1 MRARFALL
9 VVLAALAGL
18 PARADGPRI
27 LLDAYQ
33 FDPVVSVPGVPAN
46 LRAQTPAPGQAA
58 YYIAQCTGPI
68 KDSFKQQMQA
78 QGARLVEYVPEYA
91 FHVRAT
97 PEQAAAMRSLA
108 FVRWVGLVQ
117 PAYKL
122 EPGLLDRAGQVDV
135 LLKAYPGESP
145 APIAGAA
152 SMLGAKVVDHSRRLG
167 GLVRAQGPTPVIA
180 ALAGAST
187 VSWIETWK
195 PVALR
200 NDVARRIM
208 SVSFQAWERPGGY
221 DVWKNNGLF
230 GASQVVGVADTGL
243 DTGDLATI
251 NPDFAGRVKALFTY
265 SPDGRSWDVAGH
277 GTHVCGS
284 ILGNGATS
292 GSNPSG
298 HQYTDSYAGVA
309 PEAQLVFQRLED
321 DEGVWYLPADIYDV
335 FDQAYSAG
343 ARIHSNSWG
352 HAGIYRRYTVW
363 AQSVD
368 QFMWDH
374 KDMLILFAAGNDGVD
389 LDSPCSSLT
398 AIPPVHVAEGKVDY
412 GSIGSPATAKNCLS
426 VGASESERAAG
437 NVTYNSSSPT
447 DFPERPI
454 STDLQADDPKG
465 LAAFSSRGPCSDNRT
480 KPDIV
485 APGTWIVSVMSQVLS
500 GVPWY
505 MYESGTSMACPLT
518 AGSAALVREYY
529 QKIQGRSNPSAA
541 LIKATLMNCADEM
554 APGQYG
560 VWDAHISVPTG
571 TCSGGP
577 LQEIAERPNN
587 DEGWGRVNVGACI
600 FDKTQGQ
607 GVWYREGSSTR
618 GLFVTDRS
626 PGLSTAQTI
635 ELWFTVLD
643 TSAPFRATL
652 VWTDHPGTPG
662 TGKQLVNDLD
672 LEVRATI
679 SSTQSMDFFGN
690 GSRAVRYRDTQRDR
704 TNNAEEVTL
713 PNPYPGL
720 YRVRVTG
727 FNVPQGPQ
735 PFALVVSAPLANG
748 LGISGTITEEAGFSI
763 RDVQVRVYGRTGLLD
778 ITHTDSSGAY
788 EFTGLSP
795 GTYTVR
801 PIPKIGQPGFA
812 PTQQTITVP
821 RGGGDA
827 GGVDFVMTHGRTIKG
842 WVGMPPWSLRYGTPF
857 VYFEDVSN
865 SPGYDFRPDLLIPIK
880 DAVVTVAGATERA
893 TATTNASGY
902 FEIGNLPAGTW
913 TVTCSRPGWYFHPP
927 TQTLILASRC
937 WPVGEGGGGCVVLED
952 VWGYV
957 WFSGGTPQPTYA
969 IVGEVRTKTGRVLPW
984 VTFNIRGAQHGDMG
998 NVVSGS
1004 QGSYSRSGLLWDKYA
1019 ITATMP
1025 GYLVHPIVQG
1035 GPVLWAQNSIQ
1046 RLVFVLNVKQDWFA
1060 EDRGLALTK
1069 MTITGTPRMRQKSS
1083 ITVTVQN
1090 VSRAAE
1096 QNITVTAYDNQAQ
1109 IGSAK
1114 TISSLA
1120 GLTTQDL
1127 TFDWVPSTAG
1137 THVVRAA
1144 VSRVQAEPYVGDN
1157 TRTMSVSV
1165 AP

>member
-1 MRARFALL
+1 LALL
-9 VVLAALAGL
+9 VVLVALAGL
-18 PARADGPRI
+18 PAGADGPRI

-33 FDPVVSVPGVPAN
+33 FDPLVSVPGVPAN
-46 LRAQTPAPGQAA
+46 LAAQAPASGQSA

-78 QGARLVEYVPEYA
+78 GGARLLEYLPEYA
-91 FHVRAT
+91 FHLRAT

-122 EPGLLDRAGQVDV
+122 EPGLLGRTGLVDV
-135 LLKAYPGESP
+135 LLKAYPSESP
-145 APIAGAA
+145 EPIAGAA
-152 SMLGAKVVDHSRRLG
+152 SMLGAKVVDWSRRLG
-167 GLVRAQGPTPVIA
+167 GLVRAQAPAPVIS
-180 ALAGAST
+180 ALAGVST

-195 PVALR
+195 TIGPC

-208 SVSFQAWERPGGY
+208 SVSFRPWERPGGY
-221 DVWKNNGLF
+221 DVWQNKGLF
-230 GASQVVGVADTGL
+230 GAGQVVGVSDTGL

-251 NPDFAGRVKALFTY
+251 NPDFAGRVKALFSY
-265 SPDGRSWDVAGH
+265 SPDGRFWDLSGH

-321 DEGVWYLPADIYDV
+321 DEENWHSPTDLYDL
-335 FDQAYSAG
+335 FDQAYGAG
-343 ARIHSNSWG
+343 ARIHSNSWRQLG
-352 HAGIYRRYTVW
+352 TQGEAIYKRYTVY
-363 AQSVD
+363 ASRID

-374 KDMLILFAAGNDGVD
+374 KDMLILYAAGNDGRDDASACGGTTV
-389 LDSPCSSLT
+389 SPRRDGR
-398 AIPPVHVAEGKVDY
+398 IDP
-412 GSIGSPATAKNCLS
+412 GSITAPATAKNCLS
-426 VGASESERAAG
+426 VGASESERSVG
-437 NVTYNSSSPT
+437 YYTWGFGGP
-447 DFPERPI
+447 PI
-454 STDLQADDPKG
+454 ATDLQSDDPNG

-480 KPDIV
+480 KPEIV
-485 APGTWIVSVMSQVLS
+485 APGTWIASVSSQMLT
-500 GVPWY
+500 GGGWY
-505 MYESGTSMACPLT
+505 MFESGTSMAAPLT

-529 QKIQGRSNPSAA
+529 QKIQGRSNPSGA

-554 APGQYG
+554 SPGQYG
-560 VWDAHISVPTG
+560 TWVYTG
-571 TCSGGP
+571 CTQAGA
-577 LQEIAERPNN
+577 LQEIAPRPNN

-600 FDKTQGQ
+600 LDKTQGQ
-607 GVWYREGSSTR
+607 GIWYREGSSTR
-618 GLFVTDRS
+618 GMFVTDNAT
-626 PGLSTAQTI
+626 GMSTGQTI

-643 TSAPFRATL
+643 TSVPFRATL
-652 VWTDHPGTPG
+652 VWTDRPGTPG

-679 SSTQSMDFFGN
+679 SSTLDMDFFGN
-690 GSRAVRYRDTQRDR
+690 GSRAARYRDTQRDR

-748 LGISGTITEEAGFSI
+748 LGISGRITDQGGGRL
-763 RDVQVRVYGRTGLLD
+763 RDVQVRLYGRAGLLHFAD
-778 ITHTDSSGAY
+778 TDNTGQY
-788 EFTGLSP
+788 QFTGLSP
-795 GTYTVR
+795 GTYTVT
-801 PIPKIGQPGFA
+801 PVPKIGQPGFA

-827 GGVDFVMTHGRTIKG
+827 TGIDFVMTIGRTIKG

-857 VYFEDVSN
+857 VWFEDVSSIPN
-865 SPGYDFRPDLLIPIK
+865 RDFRPDLLIPIK
-880 DAVVTVAGATERA
+880 DAVVTVASGTERA
-893 TATTNASGY
+893 TAATNESGY

-927 TQTLILASRC
+927 TQTLTFATPDYI
-937 WPVGEGGGGCVVLED
+937 
-952 VWGYV
+952 WGFV
-957 WFSGGTPQPTYA
+957 WFSGGTPEPKYA
-969 IVGEVRTKTGRVLPW
+969 VTGQVKTKTGRALPS

-998 NVVSGS
+998 NFVSDS
-1004 QGSYSRSGLLWDKYA
+1004 QGFYSRSGLLWDRYTV
-1019 ITATMP
+1019 TATMP
-1025 GYLVHPIVQG
+1025 GYLVHPILQNGAVS
-1035 GPVLWAQNSIQ
+1035 WAQNTIQ
-1046 RLVFVLNVKQDWFA
+1046 RLVFVLNVKQDWLA
-1060 EDRGLALTK
+1060 EDRGLAITN
-1069 MTITGTPRMRQKSS
+1069 MTITGTPRVRQTSR
-1083 ITVTVQN
+1083 IAVTVKN

-1144 VSRVQAEPYVGDN
+1144 VSRVQAEPYVVDN

>member
-9 VVLAALAGL
+9 VVLVALAGL
-18 PARADGPRI
+18 PAGADGPRI

-33 FDPVVSVPGVPAN
+33 FDPLVSVPGVPAN
-46 LRAQTPAPGQAA
+46 LTAQAPAPGQAA

-78 QGARLVEYVPEYA
+78 QGARLLEYVPEYA

-108 FVRWVGLVQ
+108 FVRWVGLIQ

-122 EPGLLDRAGQVDV
+122 EPGLLGRTGVVDV

-145 APIAGAA
+145 DPIAGAA
-152 SMLGAKVVDHSRRLG
+152 SMWGARVVDWSRRLG
-167 GLVRAQGPTPVIA
+167 GLVRAQAPAPVIA
-180 ALAGAST
+180 ALAGVST

-195 PVALR
+195 TIGPC

-208 SVSFQAWERPGGY
+208 SVSFQSWERPGGY
-221 DVWKNNGLF
+221 DVWQNNGLF
-230 GASQVVGVADTGL
+230 GAGQVVGVSDSGL

-251 NPDFAGRVKALFTY
+251 NPDFAGRVKALFSY
-265 SPDGRSWDVAGH
+265 SPDGRFWDLEGH

-292 GSNPSG
+292 GSVPSA
-298 HQYTDSYAGVA
+298 HEYTMSYAGVA

-321 DEGVWYLPADIYDV
+321 DEGDWHFPTDLYDL
-335 FDQAYSAG
+335 FDQAYGAG
-343 ARIHSNSWG
+343 ARIHSNSWRQLG
-352 HAGIYRRYTVW
+352 THNELILQRYTVY
-363 AQSVD
+363 AQRID

-389 LDSPCSSLT
+389 RDSPCSNLT
-398 AIPPVHVAEGKVDY
+398 ATPPVHVAEGVVDY
-412 GSIGSPATAKNCLS
+412 GSIASPATAKNCLS
-426 VGASESERAAG
+426 VGASESERAVG

-447 DFPERPI
+447 RFPELPI
-454 STDLQADDPKG
+454 STDLQADDPNG
-465 LAAFSSRGPCSDNRT
+465 LAAFSSRGPCSDKRT
-480 KPDIV
+480 KPEIV
-485 APGTWIVSVMSQVLS
+485 APGTWIASVMSQMLS

-529 QKIQGRSNPSAA
+529 QKMQGRSSPSAA

-560 VWDAHISVPTG
+560 IWDAHISVPTG

-577 LQEIAERPNN
+577 LQEIAARPNN

-618 GLFVTDRS
+618 GLFVTDKS
-626 PGLSTAQTI
+626 PGLSTGETL

-643 TSAPFRATL
+643 TTAPFRATL
-652 VWTDHPGTPG
+652 VWTDRPGTPG

-672 LEVRATI
+672 LEVRAPI
-679 SSTQSMDFFGN
+679 SGSEGMDFFGN

-720 YRVRVTG
+720 YRVRASG

-748 LGISGTITEEAGFSI
+748 LSI
-763 RDVQVRVYGRTGLLD
+763 NGNVTDEGGGARRDVQVTVYGRTGALRSVS
-778 ITHTDSSGAY
+778 TNQFGQYTV
-788 EFTGLSP
+788 TGFSP

-801 PIPKIGQPGFA
+801 PLAPVGTAGFSPA
-812 PTQQTITVP
+812 QQTITLP
-821 RGGGDA
+821 RA
-827 GGVDFVMTHGRTIKG
+827 GGNATGVNFMLMVRRTIKG
-842 WVGMPPWSLRYGTPF
+842 WVGMPTWDLPCGTGYSWNF
-857 VYFEDVSN
+857 DVATGCK
-865 SPGYDFRPDLLIPIK
+865 PYAVTPIK
-880 DAVVTVAGATERA
+880 DVVVTAVSGTQRVSAVTTEQ
-893 TATTNASGY
+893 GY
-902 FEIGNLPAGTW
+902 FEMGGLRAGTW
-913 TVTCSRPGWYFHPP
+913 TLSCSRAGWSFHP
-927 TQTLILASRC
+927 ASQSVYFGSA
-937 WPVGEGGGGCVVLED
+937 PYI
-952 VWGYV
+952 WGFV
-957 WFSGGTPQPTYA
+957 WFSGGTPEPKYT
-969 IVGEVRTKTGRVLPW
+969 IMGVVKTKTGRLLQG
-984 VTFNIRGAQHGDMG
+984 VTFNIQGWQRGDIG
-998 NVVSGS
+998 NVLSDSSGL
-1004 QGSYSRSGLLWDKYA
+1004 YSRTGLLWDYYT

-1025 GYLVHPIVQG
+1025 GFLVHPILG
-1035 GPVLWAQNSIQ
+1035 GGIVLWAENHVE
-1046 RLVFVLNVKQDWFA
+1046 RTAYVENVKQDWFA
-1060 EDRGLALTK
+1060 EDRGLALTS
-1069 MTITGTPRMRQKSS
+1069 MTISGTPRVNHNST
-1083 ITVTVQN
+1083 ITVAVQN

-1096 QNITVTAYDNQAQ
+1096 QNITVTAYDNQVQ

-1114 TISSLA
+1114 TIASIG
-1120 GLTTQDL
+1120 GLTTQDVTL
-1127 TFDWVPSTAG
+1127 DWVPSTAG
-1137 THVVRAA
+1137 THVVRVN
-1144 VSRVQAEPYVGDN
+1144 VSRVEAEPYVGDN
-1157 TRTMSVSV
+1157 TRTINVSV